1 MMPAQLAVDK
11 AGTIYVSDTAAQ
23 RIRAISPAG
32 IVATLAGSGPINA
45 SGMWVDGGYADGPA
59 HAARFN
65 RPDGIAVV
73 ADGSLLVS
81 DRSNHCI
88 RRIANGSVTTIAG
101 SATDSAATD
110 GDVRT
115 ARFESPRGLAI
126 DHDGTVYVADWSAGV
141 RKISPQGIVTT
152 IHPDGT
158 AIDRPT
164 AVAVAY
170 SGKQL
175 APALFV
181 ADAKGLVR
189 ISLATL
195 KAVRVHS
202 FPEGTA
208 DPATPS
214 VSSDVPLGVPHGL
227 AAYDLSDVVY
237 TDLRDS
243 SVKYLR
249 FADHLRYLGATP
261 KEDAML
267 TGGSAD
273 FSPDAPSYDSPMGVT
288 IDDHGDTFVADTG
301 NRRIVRI
308 DPFDRK
314 WFVTAGNLSRLNFAP
329 GSYRIAVVGSSF
341 TWWGSSVDDSIAG
354 LLAARLASVPGLQ
367 QRPPATRYFQEILG
381 GEFDVIDNLLAPG
394 SVDAVVM
401 LLSPIDPYGLGLGP
415 DEAQWGPSVRK
426 HLEHSIGLLKA
437 AHIPLLIVV
446 NPAAS
451 TVSPLE
457 SSYVFQG
464 LNEDTGT
471 DYDREHLALMDAIKG
486 IDAPVLDLYPAFRAE
501 IAKADHHPLFLT
513 ANTHYSTWGRAF
525 VAQSIYDELVRLQ
538 PWSR

>member
-1 MMPAQLAVDK
+1 
-11 AGTIYVSDTAAQ
+11 
-23 RIRAISPAG
+23 
-32 IVATLAGSGPINA
+32 
-45 SGMWVDGGYADGPA
+45 
-59 HAARFN
+59 
-65 RPDGIAVV
+65 
-73 ADGSLLVS
+73 
-81 DRSNHCI
+81 
-88 RRIANGSVTTIAG
+88 
-101 SATDSAATD
+101 
-110 GDVRT
+110 
-115 ARFESPRGLAI
+115 
-126 DHDGTVYVADWSAGV
+126 
-141 RKISPQGIVTT
+141 
-152 IHPDGT
+152 
-158 AIDRPT
+158 
-164 AVAVAY
+164 
-170 SGKQL
+170 
-175 APALFV
+175 
-181 ADAKGLVR
+181 
-189 ISLATL
+189 
-195 KAVRVHS
+195 
-202 FPEGTA
+202 
-208 DPATPS
+208 
-214 VSSDVPLGVPHGL
+214 
-227 AAYDLSDVVY
+227 VY